1 MINIKLKKKREKFC
15 RSLYS
20 CFSIIFKK
28 RGCFLI
34 SHELQEIEE

>member
-15 RSLYS
+15 RSLY

-28 RGCFLI
+28 RRYFLI